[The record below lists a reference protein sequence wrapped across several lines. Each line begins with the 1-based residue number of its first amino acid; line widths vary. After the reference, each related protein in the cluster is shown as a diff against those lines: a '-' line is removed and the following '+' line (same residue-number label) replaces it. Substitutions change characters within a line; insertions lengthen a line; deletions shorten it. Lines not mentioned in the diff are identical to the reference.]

1 MEWRKQILSSV
12 ASLLVCGFAT
22 AQSSHNYIR
31 TDVMLDS
38 AGASR
43 MTTVKYYDG
52 LGRLEQTVAVGA
64 SPSGAD
70 LVMHSSRDRAGRIV
84 QQFCATPSAGGG
96 AYVDG
101 ARVHALAAETYADAN
116 PYALTEYEQSPL
128 SRQVAVTGAGQA
140 WHSEGKSTR
149 TAYLT
154 NSATASAQR
163 CRLFS
168 ASDTRSITDTVVT
181 VTANGF
187 YPAGELLVTRTED
200 EDGRVSFVFT
210 DKQGRTVLTRSL
222 TDGRHADTYYVYDI
236 AGNLTAVFP
245 PAFSAK
251 VGSGKISSTS
261 TDARDFAYFYI
272 YDWFGRCRAKKLP
285 GRDWQITAYDRAG
298 KALITQDGNMRK
310 RGEAV
315 FTLSDAFGRECVTGV
330 AKQMLSVADANMDVS
345 VLARRSVATDS
356 LGGYEI
362 MNNAI
367 TLPSDNLLS
376 VTYYD
381 DYSFLDGKA
390 FGKELAYRDAA
401 GYDRRYECADYPA
414 LSAKGLLTGTATR
427 ILGDSAMLYKSVYYD
442 YHGNVIQSH
451 EQNAMG
457 GYDHY
462 YYRLTFTG
470 KPIVLMHKHST
481 ADTSNEY
488 VYSYTYDNMERL
500 LSVCVTKDGGNPATL
515 ARNTYDVFGRLQKQ
529 SHGQS
534 LEGSVQF
541 GYNVRGW
548 ISRITN
554 PHFSQKLYY
563 ESKFGNST
571 PCWGGNI
578 SAIEWMSKDNLISSG
593 IVEQAYKFYYDGL
606 DRLVAADYA
615 SPVVPVPNTSA
626 GLVLL
631 NERDYSC
638 AYSYDLNGNIT
649 SLRRKGVSDVVTAD
663 DKILWTFGDV
673 DDLTLTYNGNQLRKA
688 VDQVDELTYSGAM
701 DFKDHAD
708 KATEYAY
715 DANGNMTCDKNK
727 RIYSISYNILNLLDE
742 VKFYDGHINRY
753 TYDANGTKLK
763 VEYLLSNE
771 RFMDWD
777 IADPIIKV
785 PDVLNV
791 AECKGISIGD
801 IAIPPGSEIILKPV
815 TQMTLQYSAG
825 HVYRNGT
832 LERVNNSFGYWT
844 DSSFLY
850 NILDYQG
857 NIRAVIAEDGT
868 LEEVNNY
875 YPYGGLMG
883 TANTGVQ
890 PLKYSAK
897 ELDRENGFDW
907 YDSKARFYD
916 SMIGRT
922 PTQDPLA
929 EKYSGVSPYLWCAG
943 NPIRFIDPLGESTN
957 VVPIGNDSYRVQ
969 SVNLDDNDKNIY
981 VTKNGKQQI
990 IGVTPSLTT
999 FYASGKNGKGGHVV
1013 KSVINFRDNSGMAF
1027 KRCVISNPDLA
1038 MYVSDWG
1045 RSGHRWDFKNVGNF
1059 KKSTEYQYRGM
1070 PIGKDDTGKTIITSA
1085 RDLGNWAAGY
1095 IAGVNGVSWANSR
1108 LVFDLYEMISNQRIG
1123 VEETSTINA
1132 EFLGWQDGN
1141 SVWRQ
1146 NLPNWPVP
1154 IDW

>member
-31 TDVMLDS
+31 TDVMLDC
-38 AGASR
+38 AGTSR

-154 NSATASAQR
+154 NSATAGAQR

-200 EDGRVSFVFT
+200 EDGRVSLVFT
-210 DKQGRTVLTRSL
+210 DKQDRTVLTRSL

-451 EQNAMG
+451 EQNALG

-470 KPIVLMHKHST
+470 KPIAMLHRHST
-481 ADTSNEY
+481 SDANNEY

-515 ARNTYDVFGRLQKQ
+515 ARNTYDEFGRLQKQ

-534 LEGSVQF
+534 LEGAVQF

-578 SAIEWMSKDNLISSG
+578 SAIEWVSKDNLISSG

-606 DRLVAADYA
+606 DRLVAADYT
-615 SPVVPVPNTSA
+615 SPVVPVADKSA
-626 GLVLL
+626 KLEFL

-638 AYSYDLNGNIT
+638 AYRYDLNGNIT
-649 SLRRKGVSDVVTAD
+649 SLQRKGVSDAVTTD
-663 DKILWTFGDV
+663 DKVLWTFGDI

-715 DANGNMTCDKNK
+715 DANGNMTRDKNK
-727 RIYSISYNILNLLDE
+727 RIYSISYNILNLPDE

-777 IADPIIKV
+777 MDGPAAETANFLSAGWNKGVDIGGI
-785 PDVLNV
+785 V
-791 AECKGISIGD
+791 A
-801 IAIPPGSEIILKPV
+801 PPGSEIIMKPI
-815 TQMTLQYSAG
+815 TLTKLQYSSG
-825 HVYRNGT
+825 HVYRNGR
-832 LERVNNSFGYWT
+832 LERVDNPYGYWANG
-844 DSSFLY
+844 SFHY
-850 NILDYQG
+850 HIIDYQG
-857 NIRAVIAEDGT
+857 SIRAVIDENGT
-868 LEEVNNY
+868 LEEINHY

-883 TANTGVQ
+883 AATMGVQ
-890 PLKYSAK
+890 PHKYGAK
-897 ELDRENGFDW
+897 ELDRENGLDL
-907 YDSKARFYD
+907 YDSQARHYD
-916 SMIGRT
+916 PIIPRT
-922 PTQDPLA
+922 TTMDPLA
-929 EKYSGVSPYLWCAG
+929 EKYYSLSPYTWCAG
-943 NPIRFIDPLGESTN
+943 NPLRYIDFDGRDNYQVDSLGYISLIQKNSDAFDRIYAISDQTTPNYIN
-957 VVPIGNDSYRVQ
+957 V
-969 SVNLDDNDKNIY
+969 DKSFMASEKTEMIKQKSSLY
-981 VTKNGKQQI
+981 GNGKVKVSTYCGVDANQVYYFMRDHTLVEWTLVNNTY
-990 IGVTPSLTT
+990 IGTCHDRNKDATASYLFEELINNNQAISEMRHIHPGGGKAVSQGDSEVAKKIQNYFPSAKLYIDIPSK
-999 FYASGKNGKGGHVV
+999 FGGVLFKEYDQYDIVGLLEEVV
-1013 KSVINFRDNSGMAF
+1013 CEGQKVR
-1027 KRCVISNPDLA
+1027 K
-1038 MYVSDWG
+1038 
-1045 RSGHRWDFKNVGNF
+1045 
-1059 KKSTEYQYRGM
+1059 
-1070 PIGKDDTGKTIITSA
+1070 
-1085 RDLGNWAAGY
+1085 
-1095 IAGVNGVSWANSR
+1095 
-1108 LVFDLYEMISNQRIG
+1108 
-1123 VEETSTINA
+1123 
-1132 EFLGWQDGN
+1132 
-1141 SVWRQ
+1141 
-1146 NLPNWPVP
+1146 
-1154 IDW
+1154 

>member
-1 MEWRKQILSSV
+1 MNWRKQILSSV

-116 PYALTEYEQSPL
+116 PYAITEYEQSPL
-128 SRQVAVTGAGQA
+128 GRQVAVTGAGQA

-154 NSATASAQR
+154 NSATAGAQR

-168 ASDTRSITDTVVT
+168 VSDTRCCTDTVVT
-181 VTANGF
+181 VTTNGF

-200 EDGRVSFVFT
+200 EDGRVSLVFT

-578 SAIEWMSKDNLISSG
+578 SAIEWVSKDNLISSG

-615 SPVVPVPNTSA
+615 SPVVPVPDTSA

-673 DDLTLTYNGNQLRKA
+673 DDLTLAYNGNQLKKA
-688 VDQVDELTYSGAM
+688 VDQVEELTYSGAM
-701 DFKDHAD
+701 DFRDRAD

-715 DANGNMTCDKNK
+715 DANGNMTQDKNR
-727 RIYSISYNILNLLDE
+727 RIYSISYNILNLPDE
-742 VKFYDGHINRY
+742 VRFYDGHINRY

-777 IADPIIKV
+777 MDGPAAESANFLSAGWNKGVDIGGI
-785 PDVLNV
+785 V
-791 AECKGISIGD
+791 A
-801 IAIPPGSEIILKPV
+801 PPGSEIIMKPV
-815 TQMTLQYSAG
+815 TLTTLQYSSG
-825 HVYRNGT
+825 HVYRNGR
-832 LERVNNSFGYWT
+832 LERVDNPYGYWANG
-844 DSSFLY
+844 SFHY
-850 NILDYQG
+850 HIIDYQG
-857 NIRAVIAEDGT
+857 SIRAVIDENGT
-868 LEEVNNY
+868 LEEINHY

-883 TANTGVQ
+883 AATMGVQ
-890 PLKYSAK
+890 PHKYGAK
-897 ELDRENGFDW
+897 ELDRENGLDL
-907 YDSKARFYD
+907 YDSHARQLDSTVPHFIMQDNKAENY
-916 SMIGRT
+916 
-922 PTQDPLA
+922 
-929 EKYSGVSPYLWCAG
+929 YSVSPYMYCSS
-943 NPIRFIDPLGESTN
+943 NPLKYIDPD
-957 VVPIGNDSYRVQ
+957 GNDIAVLHYDGEHIALLISQDNKSWYYFSINGNNVYSCGSGTSSPKSQKSGDSSFSGGGKTNDVHIGPFRSVSSFLDSEYNRVR
-969 SVNLDDNDKNIY
+969 NGYNYDKAFVIKTTSKEAKI
-981 VTKNGKQQI
+981 VEDKFTGISKTKYSLNPLSPNHCGTAVQKSLES
-990 IGVTPSLTT
+990 IGVET
-999 FYASGKNGKGGHVV
+999 
-1013 KSVINFRDNSGMAF
+1013 
-1027 KRCVISNPDLA
+1027 
-1038 MYVSDWG
+1038 
-1045 RSGHRWDFKNVGNF
+1045 
-1059 KKSTEYQYRGM
+1059 KSTEFYSIDPMTNIYG
-1070 PIGKDDTGKTIITSA
+1070 IKKTNPYFPSLLYYNIVSQ
-1085 RDLGNWAAGY
+1085 NKGY
-1095 IAGVNGVSWANSR
+1095 
-1108 LVFDLYEMISNQRIG
+1108 Y
-1123 VEETSTINA
+1123 VE
-1132 EFLGWQDGN
+1132 QK
-1141 SVWRQ
+1141 RQ
-1146 NLPNWPVP
+1146 K
-1154 IDW
+1154 

>member
-128 SRQVAVTGAGQA
+128 GRQAAVTGAGQA
-140 WHSEGKSTR
+140 WHSTGKSTR
-149 TAYLT
+149 MAYTT
-154 NSATASAQR
+154 NSASGSGLK

-168 ASDTRSITDTVVT
+168 VSDTRCCTDTVVT
-181 VTANGF
+181 VTTNGF

-200 EDGRVSFVFT
+200 EDGRVSLVFT

-390 FGKELAYRDAA
+390 FGKELAYLGVA
-401 GYDRRYECADYPA
+401 GYDSRYECAGYPA

-427 ILGDSAMLYKSVYYD
+427 VLGDSVMLYKSVYYD

-470 KPIVLMHKHST
+470 KPIAMLHRHST
-481 ADTSNEY
+481 SDANNEY

-515 ARNTYDVFGRLQKQ
+515 ARNT
-529 SHGQS
+529 
-534 LEGSVQF
+534 
-541 GYNVRGW
+541 
-548 ISRITN
+548 
-554 PHFSQKLYY
+554 
-563 ESKFGNST
+563 
-571 PCWGGNI
+571 
-578 SAIEWMSKDNLISSG
+578 
-593 IVEQAYKFYYDGL
+593 
-606 DRLVAADYA
+606 
-615 SPVVPVPNTSA
+615 
-626 GLVLL
+626 
-631 NERDYSC
+631 
-638 AYSYDLNGNIT
+638 
-649 SLRRKGVSDVVTAD
+649 
-663 DKILWTFGDV
+663 
-673 DDLTLTYNGNQLRKA
+673 
-688 VDQVDELTYSGAM
+688 
-701 DFKDHAD
+701 
-708 KATEYAY
+708 
-715 DANGNMTCDKNK
+715 
-727 RIYSISYNILNLLDE
+727 
-742 VKFYDGHINRY
+742 
-753 TYDANGTKLK
+753 
-763 VEYLLSNE
+763 
-771 RFMDWD
+771 
-777 IADPIIKV
+777 
-785 PDVLNV
+785 
-791 AECKGISIGD
+791 
-801 IAIPPGSEIILKPV
+801 
-815 TQMTLQYSAG
+815 
-825 HVYRNGT
+825 
-832 LERVNNSFGYWT
+832 
-844 DSSFLY
+844 
-850 NILDYQG
+850 
-857 NIRAVIAEDGT
+857 
-868 LEEVNNY
+868 
-875 YPYGGLMG
+875 
-883 TANTGVQ
+883 
-890 PLKYSAK
+890 
-897 ELDRENGFDW
+897 
-907 YDSKARFYD
+907 
-916 SMIGRT
+916 
-922 PTQDPLA
+922 
-929 EKYSGVSPYLWCAG
+929 
-943 NPIRFIDPLGESTN
+943 
-957 VVPIGNDSYRVQ
+957 
-969 SVNLDDNDKNIY
+969 
-981 VTKNGKQQI
+981 
-990 IGVTPSLTT
+990 
-999 FYASGKNGKGGHVV
+999 
-1013 KSVINFRDNSGMAF
+1013 
-1027 KRCVISNPDLA
+1027 
-1038 MYVSDWG
+1038 
-1045 RSGHRWDFKNVGNF
+1045 
-1059 KKSTEYQYRGM
+1059 
-1070 PIGKDDTGKTIITSA
+1070 
-1085 RDLGNWAAGY
+1085 
-1095 IAGVNGVSWANSR
+1095 
-1108 LVFDLYEMISNQRIG
+1108 
-1123 VEETSTINA
+1123 
-1132 EFLGWQDGN
+1132 
-1141 SVWRQ
+1141 
-1146 NLPNWPVP
+1146 
-1154 IDW
+1154 

>member
-84 QQFCATPSAGGG
+84 QRFAATPSAGGG

-101 ARVHALAAETYADAN
+101 TRIRALSAEAYGDSS
-116 PYALTEYEQSPL
+116 PYTLTEYEQSPL
-128 SRQVAVTGAGQA
+128 GRQVAATGAGQA
-140 WHSEGKSTR
+140 WHSTGKSTR
-149 TAYLT
+149 MAYST
-154 NSATASAQR
+154 NSASGSGLK

-168 ASDTRSITDTVVT
+168 VSDTRCCTDTVVT
-181 VTANGF
+181 LTTNGF

-200 EDGRVSFVFT
+200 EDGRVSLVFT

-285 GRDWQITAYDRAG
+285 GRDWQITAYDKAG
-298 KALITQDGNMRK
+298 KALMTQDGNMRK

-615 SPVVPVPNTSA
+615 SPVVPVPDTSA

-715 DANGNMTCDKNK
+715 DANGNMTQDKNR
-727 RIYSISYNILNLLDE
+727 RIYSISYNILNLPDE
-742 VKFYDGHINRY
+742 VRFYDGHINRY
-753 TYDANGTKLK
+753 TYDATGTKLK

-791 AECKGISIGD
+791 AERKGISIGD

-832 LERVNNSFGYWT
+832 LERVNNSFGYWA
-844 DSSFLY
+844 DSSFHY

-857 NIRAVIAEDGT
+857 NVRAVIAEDGT

-883 TANTGVQ
+883 AANAGVQ
-890 PLKYSAK
+890 PLKYGAK
-897 ELDRENGFDW
+897 ELDRENGLDL

-916 SMIGRT
+916 AMIGRT

-929 EKYSGVSPYLWCAG
+929 EKYSCVSPYLWCAA
-943 NPIRFIDPLGESTN
+943 NPNRFIDEKGDSIAVLYLHGIVGHLALLIQNDNGKWAYYSMNGNNIYTSTKGSAGGKGYHDLGTKTF
-957 VVPIGNDSYRVQ
+957 DSPMAFLNSSYNQEGKNKRDIQ
-969 SVNLDDNDKNIY
+969 NDKVNNYGYEEAFVIP
-981 VTKNGKQQI
+981 TTQKQDKKIREKFLSETHQSYNL
-990 IGVTPSLTT
+990 VNRQC
-999 FYASGKNGKGGHVV
+999 AQVV
-1013 KSVINFRDNSGMAF
+1013 QKALN
-1027 KRCVISNPDLA
+1027 
-1038 MYVSDWG
+1038 
-1045 RSGHRWDFKNVGNF
+1045 
-1059 KKSTEYQYRGM
+1059 
-1070 PIGKDDTGKTIITSA
+1070 
-1085 RDLGNWAAGY
+1085 AAGIETNSSEMSYYDDMFLPDSTPYLPARTFIAIRYNNPKGIY
-1095 IAGVNGVSWANSR
+1095 IR
-1108 LVFDLYEMISNQRIG
+1108 KK
-1123 VEETSTINA
+1123 
-1132 EFLGWQDGN
+1132 
-1141 SVWRQ
+1141 
-1146 NLPNWPVP
+1146 
-1154 IDW
+1154 

>member
-84 QQFCATPSAGGG
+84 QQFSATPSAGGG

-101 ARVHALAAETYADAN
+101 ARVHALAAETYGDAN

-149 TAYLT
+149 TAYQT
-154 NSATASAQR
+154 NSATAGAQR

-200 EDGRVSFVFT
+200 EDGRVSLVFT

-261 TDARDFAYFYI
+261 TDAREFAYFYI

-457 GYDHY
+457 GFDHC

-470 KPIVLMHKHST
+470 KPIAMLHRHST
-481 ADTSNEY
+481 SDANNEY

-515 ARNTYDVFGRLQKQ
+515 ARNTYDEFGRLQKQ

-534 LEGSVQF
+534 LEGAVQF

-578 SAIEWMSKDNLISSG
+578 SAIEWVSKDNLISSG
-593 IVEQAYKFYYDGL
+593 IVEQAYKFYYDEL

-615 SPVVPVPNTSA
+615 SPVVPVSDTSA
-626 GLVLL
+626 RLVLL

-649 SLRRKGVSDVVTAD
+649 SLQRKGVSDAVTTD
-663 DKILWTFGDV
+663 DKTLCTFGDI
-673 DDLTLTYNGNQLRKA
+673 DDLTLTYNGNQLRKT

-701 DFKDHAD
+701 DFKDRAD

-715 DANGNMTCDKNK
+715 DANGNMTRDKNK
-727 RIYSISYNILNLLDE
+727 KIYFISYNILNLPNE
-742 VKFYDGHINRY
+742 VRFYDGHINRY

-897 ELDRENGFDW
+897 ELDRENGLDW